1 MHLDNVLIYENKIDI
16 CMKIDIN
23 GDIYIFENRHV
34 CIYIDS
40 VRYGDI
46 YISENRHVC
55 RYIDSV
61 RYGDKNILK
70 YIEIN
75 NFSNC
80 VAC

>member
-1 MHLDNVLIYENKIDI
+1 MYFDNVFIYGNKIDI
-16 CMKIDIN
+16 YMKIDIN
-23 GDIYIFENRHV
+23 GHIYIYENR
-34 CIYIDS
+34 
-40 VRYGDI
+40 
-46 YISENRHVC
+46 NVC

-61 RYGDKNILK
+61 RYGDKNILR

>member
-1 MHLDNVLIYENKIDI
+1 MHLDNVLIYGNKIDI
-16 CMKIDIN
+16 YMKIDIN
-23 GDIYIFENRHV
+23 GDIYIYENR
-34 CIYIDS
+34 D
-40 VRYGDI
+40 
-46 YISENRHVC
+46 VC

-61 RYGDKNILK
+61 RYGDKNILR

>member
-1 MHLDNVLIYENKIDI
+1 MHLDNVLIYGNKIDI
-16 CMKIDIN
+16 HMKIDIN
-23 GDIYIFENRHV
+23 GDIYIYENR
-34 CIYIDS
+34 D
-40 VRYGDI
+40 
-46 YISENRHVC
+46 VC

-61 RYGDKNILK
+61 RYGDKNILR